1 MSLVNLLQNSNSFH
15 TQGSK
20 SIKYGENTGGQK
32 GEKDI
37 PSYHLFPRITWF
49 SDDMPDSIRQAAD
62 PIFSFG
68 SDHTNGSLDGGGFR
82 GGAQVF
88 EDRKDLDIKRI
99 RNFLGSDQGSA
110 FKRRQVALQALNNH
124 ANPGQRVF
132 NFGAN
137 LKAQILA
144 SGLSHIKRAGALPIP
159 AIEERLNEGGRGGNL
174 GMILEADYISYQ
186 KHKEYLREERYSLGD
201 PGARPSGNNKLLK
214 VLFGNVEEGPKKRR
228 EWSPKFEERE
238 NLVDKVN
245 AARVYR
251 TINGFEPSLL
261 DNLEDFIKFKFE
273 VIDSQNPSKSD
284 VILFR
289 AFLDTMGDSFN
300 AAHNEVKYNG
310 RGESFYT
317 YNSFKRT
324 VNLSFK
330 IAAQTRYEMR
340 PLYQKLNYL
349 VAQTAPN
356 YSSTGRIRTPY
367 MRITVGDYFY
377 RVPGVVNSVSI
388 DWQKDYPW
396 EIALE
401 PEGRDFNMK
410 QLPHV
415 LDVNLGFTPIHSFT
429 PNNNINTPFISIGTH
444 QSNDPKTRLQ
454 MFDSWIG
461 PGKTSDMDNNTLP
474 FIPGDNPECTILSID
489 GKTISKG
496 DIEEFDL

>member
-1 MSLVNLLQNSNSFH
+1 
-15 TQGSK
+15 
-20 SIKYGENTGGQK
+20 
-32 GEKDI
+32 
-37 PSYHLFPRITWF
+37 
-49 SDDMPDSIRQAAD
+49 DDMPDSIRQAAD

-124 ANPGQRVF
+124 ANPGQRIF
-132 NFGAN
+132 NFGEN

-159 AIEERLNEGGRGGNL
+159 AIEERLNKGGRGGNL

-261 DNLEDFIKFKFE
+261 DNLDDFIKFKFE

-310 RGESFYT
+310 R
-317 YNSFKRT
+317 
-324 VNLSFK
+324 
-330 IAAQTRYEMR
+330 
-340 PLYQKLNYL
+340 
-349 VAQTAPN
+349 
-356 YSSTGRIRTPY
+356 
-367 MRITVGDYFY
+367 
-377 RVPGVVNSVSI
+377 
-388 DWQKDYPW
+388 
-396 EIALE
+396 
-401 PEGRDFNMK
+401 
-410 QLPHV
+410 
-415 LDVNLGFTPIHSFT
+415 
-429 PNNNINTPFISIGTH
+429 
-444 QSNDPKTRLQ
+444 
-454 MFDSWIG
+454 
-461 PGKTSDMDNNTLP
+461 
-474 FIPGDNPECTILSID
+474 
-489 GKTISKG
+489 
-496 DIEEFDL
+496 